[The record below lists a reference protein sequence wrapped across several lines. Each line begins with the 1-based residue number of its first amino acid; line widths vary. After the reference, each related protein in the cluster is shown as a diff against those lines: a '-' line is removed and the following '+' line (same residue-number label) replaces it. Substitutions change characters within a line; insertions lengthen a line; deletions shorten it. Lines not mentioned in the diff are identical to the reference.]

1 MLNNTSPL
9 ANEALRTIEREWN
22 AAALHW
28 DADKF
33 ASIYTDDALFFGG
46 RPGISVGRPA
56 IREYFSSYVGI
67 LKSTSMALVD
77 QHLRQLGPETI
88 LAQGYVNFKFLLESG
103 KNTSTVMRT
112 TLTIVRRD
120 GKWKLIQHHFSTTPE
135 TIPVPQ

>member
-1 MLNNTSPL
+1 MPEILPIL

-33 ASIYTDDALFFGG
+33 ASIYTDDAIFFGG
-46 RPGISVGRPA
+46 RPGISVGRSG
-56 IREYFSSYVGI
+56 IREYFASYVGI

-77 QHLRQLGPETI
+77 QHLRELGPETF

-112 TLTIVRRD
+112 TLTIVKRD
-120 GKWKLIQHHFSTTPE
+120 GKWQLIQHHFSTTPE

>member
-1 MLNNTSPL
+1 MPDPILPL

-22 AAALHW
+22 AAASDW
-28 DADKF
+28 NPGKF
-33 ASIYTDDALFFGG
+33 AAIYTDDALFFGG
-46 RPGISVGRPA
+46 RPGLTVGQPA
-56 IREYFSSYVGI
+56 VREYFASYVGI

-77 QHLRQLGPETI
+77 QHLRELGPETF

-112 TLTIVRRD
+112 TLTIVKRD